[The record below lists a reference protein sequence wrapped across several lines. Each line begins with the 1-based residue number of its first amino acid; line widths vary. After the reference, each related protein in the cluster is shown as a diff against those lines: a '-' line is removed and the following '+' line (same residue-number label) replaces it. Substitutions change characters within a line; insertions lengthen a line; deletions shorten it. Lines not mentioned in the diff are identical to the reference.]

1 MTEHMSDD
9 ISLAAVRELL
19 ELITQTDIS
28 ELYYE
33 RGGARLTIKREPARQ
48 PHSVTQHAPN
58 IAPTSVVIP
67 ERGSEGHTAEA
78 DHLLPGQSAI
88 TAPIVGTFYASP
100 SPKDRPYIEEGDI
113 IELGDPVGI
122 IEAMKMMN
130 EIKSEVAG
138 RVVMIYVKNAQPV
151 EYGQPLMV
159 VEAL

>member
-1 MTEHMSDD
+1 MTEQMSND

-33 RGGARLTIKREPARQ
+33 RGGARLTIKREPARHH
-48 PHSVTQHAPN
+48 HSVAQHAPS
-58 IAPTSVVIP
+58 AALSSVVIP
-67 ERGSEGHTAEA
+67 ERGADVHAPEA

-113 IELGDPVGI
+113 IEIGDPVGI

-138 RVVMIYVKNAQPV
+138 RVVMIHVKNAQPV